1 MARGLTRKQR
11 AVLGIIEDYWRE
23 RGVAPSLSELASR
36 VGVGKSTVH
45 EHVLALERK
54 GFVDHIKGAGRTWK
68 PRRLQDDTRSR
79 PRIRIVGRIAA
90 GEPSMAEE
98 DTEGWIPFEDTTRGG
113 HEHFALKVRGDSMS
127 GAGILD
133 GDLVIVRRQDT
144 AQDGDIV
151 VALIDG
157 DEATVK
163 RLRCEDGS
171 FRLVAENPAYAPIAI
186 KADQVRVQGKV
197 VGLRRVIA

>member
-1 MARGLTRKQR
+1 
-11 AVLGIIEDYWRE
+11 VLGIIEDFWRE

-36 VGVGKSTVH
+36 VGVRKSTVH

-54 GFVDHIKGAGRTWK
+54 GFIDHIAGASRTWK
-68 PRRLQDDTRSR
+68 PRRLQGRESSY
-79 PRIRIVGRIAA
+79 PRIPVVGRIAA

-98 DTEGWIPFEDTTRGG
+98 DIEGWIPFEDTTRGG
-113 HEHFALKVRGDSMS
+113 HEYFALKVRGDSMS
-127 GAGILD
+127 GVGILD
-133 GDLVIVRRQDT
+133 DDLVIVRRQDA

-163 RLRCEDGS
+163 RLRCEDGV
-171 FRLVAENPAYAPIAI
+171 FRLVAENPAYGPIAVET
-186 KADQVRVQGKV
+186 DGVRVQGKV